1 MPNVTG
7 LLETSLYVEN
17 VQRSV
22 EFYQTIFG
30 FPLLLNEERIAAFR
44 VKDGEVLLL
53 FKIGGAGNRPS
64 SSGGKIPPPD
74 GNGVAHL
81 ALAIAASELDGGAS
95 RLGGHQPPTGSRVE

>member
-53 FKIGGAGNRPS
+53 FKIGGLVHALAS
-64 SSGGKIPPPD
+64 SRGTKPTPD
-74 GNGVAHL
+74 GIGVTHHPFSST
-81 ALAIAASELDGGAS
+81 ASELAAGRDWA
-95 RLGGHQPPTGSRVE
+95 GGHDRAS